1 MHMRVRRST
10 WAFIRLAFAAAAAA
24 SGFAYMIGQ
33 MMPTSAI
40 AG

>member
-1 MHMRVRRST
+1 MRRRVRRST
-10 WAFIRLAFAAAAAA
+10 WILLRLALAAAVAA
-24 SGFAYMIGQ
+24 SGFIYMIGQ